1 MQRLRAWF
9 AATHSGGTGAPPGVT
24 MDPRQELADR
34 IWRARANA
42 SLRQNILR
50 EARPGDRKNAADG
63 APRGGCVVQATQHHK
78 D

>member
-34 IWRARANA
+34 MWRARENP
-42 SLRQNILR
+42 SPRQTLR